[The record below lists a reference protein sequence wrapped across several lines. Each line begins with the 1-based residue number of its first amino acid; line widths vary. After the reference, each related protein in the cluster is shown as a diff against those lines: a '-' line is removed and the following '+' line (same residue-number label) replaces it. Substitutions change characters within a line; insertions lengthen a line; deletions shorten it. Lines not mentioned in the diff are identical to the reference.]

1 MIATLG
7 LLRYLAFDTSTE
19 TLSLAVSHNGQIWTH
34 TASGGAQAS
43 ATLIPAIL
51 ALLAQAGLRL
61 DELDVIAFGRGPGS
75 FTGLRTACAVAQG
88 LGLGVEVSGKTVQL
102 LPVDTLL
109 AMAEEARHSSGARRV
124 VVVLDARMDEVYT
137 ASYDFDASGGVDIE
151 RDAAGPWFAQAAQ
164 VVKPEA
170 VVCAAG
176 WRLAGNAFAAYGARL
191 AGFGLGAGVATE
203 AIDVLPTAAA
213 MLRLAPLLL
222 AAGQGVR
229 ADDALPS
236 YVRDKVASTTV
247 ERVAAKAVALDAAKK
262 LAKEVAEMAAQ
273 VAALTASSPVA
284 TGPEVRFEPLT
295 PRQLGAVTLIENAVY
310 SHPWTPGNFIDAF
323 KAGYAAQALMATE
336 CTNGTNG
343 AKVTKDTKGEVLI
356 GYFVAMKGVDE
367 VHLLNLTVAPA
378 YQRQGWARC
387 MLDALALWSR
397 GQGAQAL
404 WLEVRESNA
413 RAIDVYTRHGFAQ
426 VGVRKAY
433 YPAAPSDPTAHGQ
446 RENAVV
452 MNLKL

>member
-1 MIATLG
+1 MMSGLPMGGVPISGVPISGVPISGVPMSAVPD
-7 LLRYLAFDTSTE
+7 LLRCLAFDTSTE
-19 TLSLAVSHNGQIWTH
+19 TLSLAVSHGEQLWTH
-34 TASGGAQAS
+34 TAPGGAQAS

-88 LGLGVEVSGKTVQL
+88 LGLGVEASGKTVQL

-109 AMAEEARHSSGARRV
+109 AMAEEARHRSGVRRV

-137 ASYDFDASGGVDIE
+137 ASYDFDASGL
-151 RDAAGPWFAQAAQ
+151 WFAQDAQ

-176 WRLAGNAFAAYGARL
+176 WRLAGNAFAAYGERL
-191 AGFGLGAGVATE
+191 GGKALAQDEANNVVGDAAGVAP
-203 AIDVLPTAAA
+203 IDALPTAAA

-222 AAGQGVR
+222 AVGQGVR

-247 ERVAAKAVALDAAKK
+247 ERVAAKERAQASAKQSMV
-262 LAKEVAEMAAQ
+262 ES
-273 VAALTASSPVA
+273 TAGSTVQSP
-284 TGPEVRFEPLT
+284 PEVRFEPLT

-310 SHPWTPGNFIDAF
+310 SHPWTPGNFIDSF
-323 KAGYAAQALMATE
+323 KAGYAAQALMA
-336 CTNGTNG
+336 GD
-343 AKVTKDTKGEVLI
+343 AKAGSKAEVLI

-413 RAIDVYTRHGFAQ
+413 RAVEVYTRHGFAQ
-426 VGVRKAY
+426 IGVRKAY
-433 YPAAPSDPTAHGQ
+433 YPAAPGQ